1 MARLNKKPYA
11 DFVSYVATV
20 YPKALLHSANATKV
34 VVNEGIPMTFEQ
46 TEIIS
51 IIQCLTIPLFINALI
66 DYRKEKE
73 ILELFKIAFKVYPC
87 NWELKEYL
95 QRHRK
100 LDIIKE
106 ATRLMAA

>member
-1 MARLNKKPYA
+1 MDNKTYRE
-11 DFVSYVATV
+11 FISYIATV
-20 YPKALLHSANATKV
+20 YPRALLHSENATKV
-34 VVNEGIPMTFEQ
+34 VVNEGQPMSFEQ

-51 IIQCLTIPLFINALI
+51 ILQCLTIPLFINALI

-73 ILELFKIAFKVYPC
+73 ILELFKIAVKVYPC

-100 LDIIKE
+100 LEIIKE
-106 ATRLMAA
+106 AVQLMAA

>member
-1 MARLNKKPYA
+1 MDNRTYRE
-11 DFVSYVATV
+11 FISYIATV
-20 YPKALLHSANATKV
+20 YPKALLHSEHATKV

-51 IIQCLTIPLFINALI
+51 IMQCLTIPLFINALI
-66 DYRKEKE
+66 DFRNEKE

-87 NWELKEYL
+87 NWEIKEYL

-106 ATRLMAA
+106 ANTLLLSLA

>member
-1 MARLNKKPYA
+1 MARFDKKLYA
-11 DFVSYVATV
+11 EFVSYVATV
-20 YPKALLHSANATKV
+20 YPRALLNSENATKV
-34 VVNEGIPMTFEQ
+34 VVNEGQPMTFEQ

-51 IIQCLTIPLFINALI
+51 IMQCLTIPLFINSLI
-66 DYRKEKE
+66 DFRKEKE
-73 ILELFKIAFKVYPC
+73 ILELFKIAVKVYPC

-100 LDIIKE
+100 LETIKE

>member
-1 MARLNKKPYA
+1 MARLNKKLYTE
-11 DFVSYVATV
+11 FVSYVAKV
-20 YPKALLHSANATKV
+20 YPRALLHSEHATKV
-34 VVNEGIPMTFEQ
+34 VVNEGIPMTFEE
-46 TEIIS
+46 TEIIA
-51 IIQCLTIPLFINALI
+51 IMQCLTIPLFINALI

-73 ILELFKIAFKVYPC
+73 ILELFRIAVKVYPC

-100 LDIIKE
+100 LEIIKE

>member
-1 MARLNKKPYA
+1 MDNKTYLE
-11 DFVSYVATV
+11 FISYIATV
-20 YPKALLHSANATKV
+20 YPKALLHSEHATKV
-34 VVNEGIPMTFEQ
+34 VVNEGIPMTFEE
-46 TEIIS
+46 TEIIA
-51 IIQCLTIPLFINALI
+51 IMQCLTIPLFINALI

-73 ILELFKIAFKVYPC
+73 ILELFKIAVKVYPC

-100 LDIIKE
+100 LEIIKE

>member
-1 MARLNKKPYA
+1 MDNRTYRE
-11 DFVSYVATV
+11 FISYIATV
-20 YPKALLHSANATKV
+20 YPKALLHSEHATKV

-51 IIQCLTIPLFINALI
+51 IMQCLTIPLFINALI
-66 DYRKEKE
+66 DFRNEKE

-106 ATRLMAA
+106 ANTLLLSLA

>member
-1 MARLNKKPYA
+1 MDNKTYLE
-11 DFVSYVATV
+11 FISYIATV
-20 YPKALLHSANATKV
+20 YPKALLHSEHATKV

-51 IIQCLTIPLFINALI
+51 IMQCLTIPLFINALI

-73 ILELFKIAFKVYPC
+73 ILELFKIAVKVYPC

-100 LDIIKE
+100 LEIIKE
-106 ATRLMAA
+106 AVQLMAA